1 MCTWGCFT
9 VKLLSPHGHGC
20 LWLWTL
26 EMGHCLKKFCWYH
39 KNPVDVTLSTVA
51 IKKQLNKHSWDQIH
65 CSVYLLFK
73 YPCLFFLFL
82 YSSTAPCH
90 RPLSFFCRMLIFHSD
105 TSVERADGWPTHLDC
120 KDELPALPN
129 HSSHFM
135 KAPSNTMFSLV
146 CLLLYCQHSK
156 AFRVLKVIRQYI
168 WRFTKI
174 SATVSC
180 FIQTR
185 KIQAGTH
192 VYIYQIQWVSK
203 KEFCI

>member
-1 MCTWGCFT
+1 MPLCTWGCFT

-26 EMGHCLKKFCWYH
+26 ETGHCLKQFCWYH

-73 YPCLFFLFL
+73 YSCLFFLFL

-129 HSSHFM
+129 HSCPILWKRLQIQCFLSFV
-135 KAPSNTMFSLV
+135 F
-146 CLLLYCQHSK
+146 C
-156 AFRVLKVIRQYI
+156 F
-168 WRFTKI
+168 
-174 SATVSC
+174 TVSTVKLPEC
-180 FIQTR
+180 
-185 KIQAGTH
+185 
-192 VYIYQIQWVSK
+192 
-203 KEFCI
+203 